1 MPVKSS
7 ARERLVQESRSI
19 APMPAQCTAAAARSD
34 WVAGRLRLP
43 CATARHSAVPP
54 LPASRPVCFLSPVGE
69 TQVDFLHL
77 LNDPREAED
86 AAP

>member
-1 MPVKSS
+1 
-7 ARERLVQESRSI
+7 
-19 APMPAQCTAAAARSD
+19 
-34 WVAGRLRLP
+34 
-43 CATARHSAVPP
+43 
-54 LPASRPVCFLSPVGE
+54 VCFLSPVGE

>member
-1 MPVKSS
+1 
-7 ARERLVQESRSI
+7 
-19 APMPAQCTAAAARSD
+19 MPAQCTAAAIRSD

-43 CATARHSAVPP
+43 SAVPLGGPP
-54 LPASRPVCFLSPVGE
+54 LPAARRVCFLSPVGE
-69 TQVDFLHL
+69 PRVDFLHL